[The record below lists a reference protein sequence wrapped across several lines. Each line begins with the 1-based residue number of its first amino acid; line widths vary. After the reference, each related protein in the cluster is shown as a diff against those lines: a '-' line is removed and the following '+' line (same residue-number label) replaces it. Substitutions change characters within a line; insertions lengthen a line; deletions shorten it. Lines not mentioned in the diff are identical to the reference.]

1 MIVIDPHRSLA
12 ADAARVVIPSAISGL
27 EAGGTA
33 VRMDGVRLRFEPIL
47 KTDLLTDEQILTK
60 ITEAI

>member
-1 MIVIDPHRSLA
+1 
-12 ADAARVVIPSAISGL
+12 VVIPSAISGL